1 MTAGSKLFE
10 GYVPSIDATV
20 VRRLLDGGATITA
33 KLNMED
39 MAFSGSGELSA
50 TGPVLNPRD
59 DDYIAGGSSS
69 GSIVAVVA
77 GDVDVA
83 MGGDQGGSV
92 RIPAAWSGGVGT
104 HGLVPYTGVVGPG
117 HSFDHTGPMATSV
130 EDCAL
135 LLDVI
140 AGKDPLDPRQGA
152 VSTGDYAGGLP
163 GDPGDL
169 TIGVVEEG
177 FGHDQSEAGVDR
189 TVRDALDDL
198 RAAGAAVEEVSVP
211 RHLDGFP
218 IWNAVVIGETTGLL
232 RDEGVGRYGKG
243 FYETQFA
250 EAFGRARR
258 AHADDYPATL
268 KLTVILGQ
276 YLADEHRS
284 RYYARGQNLRRTLRG
299 AYDEALAGVDVL
311 AMPTTLQ
318 TAHEQRD
325 DLGRLEIIDR
335 ALNMLPNTAPFDVT
349 GHPALSVPAGE
360 SDRLPVGLMFVG
372 GAFEDGTVLRA
383 GHAYER
389 AVGWDL

>member
-50 TGPVLNPRD
+50 TGSVLNPRD

-135 LLDVI
+135 LLTSSP
-140 AGKDPLDPRQGA
+140 GRTL
-152 VSTGDYAGGLP
+152 ST
-163 GDPGDL
+163 
-169 TIGVVEEG
+169 
-177 FGHDQSEAGVDR
+177 
-189 TVRDALDDL
+189 
-198 RAAGAAVEEVSVP
+198 
-211 RHLDGFP
+211 
-218 IWNAVVIGETTGLL
+218 
-232 RDEGVGRYGKG
+232 
-243 FYETQFA
+243 
-250 EAFGRARR
+250 RARER
-258 AHADDYPATL
+258 YRPAT
-268 KLTVILGQ
+268 
-276 YLADEHRS
+276 
-284 RYYARGQNLRRTLRG
+284 
-299 AYDEALAGVDVL
+299 
-311 AMPTTLQ
+311 M
-318 TAHEQRD
+318 
-325 DLGRLEIIDR
+325 
-335 ALNMLPNTAPFDVT
+335 
-349 GHPALSVPAGE
+349 PAG
-360 SDRLPVGLMFVG
+360 SPVTP
-372 GAFEDGTVLRA
+372 AT
-383 GHAYER
+383 
-389 AVGWDL
+389 

>member
-1 MTAGSKLFE
+1 
-10 GYVPSIDATV
+10 
-20 VRRLLDGGATITA
+20 
-33 KLNMED
+33 
-39 MAFSGSGELSA
+39 
-50 TGPVLNPRD
+50 
-59 DDYIAGGSSS
+59 
-69 GSIVAVVA
+69 
-77 GDVDVA
+77 
-83 MGGDQGGSV
+83 
-92 RIPAAWSGGVGT
+92 
-104 HGLVPYTGVVGPG
+104 
-117 HSFDHTGPMATSV
+117 
-130 EDCAL
+130 
-135 LLDVI
+135 
-140 AGKDPLDPRQGA
+140 
-152 VSTGDYAGGLP
+152 
-163 GDPGDL
+163 
-169 TIGVVEEG
+169 
-177 FGHDQSEAGVDR
+177 
-189 TVRDALDDL
+189 
-198 RAAGAAVEEVSVP
+198 VP